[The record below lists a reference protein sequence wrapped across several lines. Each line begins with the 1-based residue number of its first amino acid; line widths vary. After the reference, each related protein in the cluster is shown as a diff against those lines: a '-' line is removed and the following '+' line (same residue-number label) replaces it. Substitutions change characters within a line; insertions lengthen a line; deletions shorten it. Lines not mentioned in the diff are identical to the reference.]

1 MLVGNIHGSRNIT
14 NNDFWS
20 NENSTVR
27 YNISINT
34 NLPSIVNKRNSN
46 EKIKILKS
54 KNNIRVVLVVDN
66 EKTKTLKKDK

>member
-66 EKTKTLKKDK
+66 EKTKTLKKVC

>member
-34 NLPSIVNKRNSN
+34 NLPTIYNKRNSN

-54 KNNIRVVLVVDN
+54 KNNIKVVLVVN
-66 EKTKTLKKDK
+66 EKAKTLKKDK

>member
-34 NLPSIVNKRNSN
+34 NLPTIYNKRNSN

-54 KNNIRVVLVVDN
+54 KNNIRVVLVVN
-66 EKTKTLKKDK
+66 EKAKTLKKDK

>member
-34 NLPSIVNKRNSN
+34 NLPTIYNKRNSN

-54 KNNIRVVLVVDN
+54 NNNIRVVLVGN

>member
-66 EKTKTLKKDK
+66 EKTKTLKKYK

>member
-27 YNISINT
+27 YDISIDT
-34 NLPSIVNKRNSN
+34 NLSGIINKRNSN

-54 KNNIRVVLVVDN
+54 KNNIRKVLVKDA
-66 EKTKTLKKDK
+66 KAKPLKKDK